1 MQPETVETTV
11 WTAPELQA
19 EFLLGRF
26 AGFNYDVHTHDTPCF
41 ALITAGAIRIRMR
54 GSEFVAR
61 QGDLYAIDADEPHA
75 GWPVDAQGWSQRTLY
90 VELAQIRS
98 LVGEDGGAR
107 TAGLAGPIIRDPA
120 LAGPLHAMH
129 RCSQKT
135 DQGCGP
141 RLLRDEAYIAFASQL
156 LQRHVRAPLH
166 TRAGGREDMA
176 VKAAREFLD
185 QNLGDHVSLEDI
197 ALAAGVPRFRLFRA
211 FERSIGMTPHAYQR
225 QARVRLAIRLIR
237 ARHSLAEAGAAS
249 GFTDQAHFTRWFRRF
264 MAVTPGQYQKA
275 VLGKTTA

>member
-1 MQPETVETTV
+1 MQPETIDTAV
-11 WTAPELQA
+11 WSAPELQA
-19 EFLLGRF
+19 EFLRGRF
-26 AGFNYDVHTHDTPCF
+26 MGFNYDVHTHDTPCF

-54 GSEFVAR
+54 GSEFIAR

-98 LVGEDGGAR
+98 LVDEDGAAR
-107 TAGLAGPIIRDPA
+107 TAGLAGPIIQDPA

-129 RCSQKT
+129 RCSQE
-135 DQGCGP
+135 DGP

-156 LQRHVRAPLH
+156 LQRHVRGPLQV
-166 TRAGGREDMA
+166 RAGGREDVA

-185 QNLGDHVSLEDI
+185 QHLGDHVSLEDI
-197 ALAAGVPRFRLFRA
+197 ALAASVPRFRLFRA

-237 ARHSLAEAGAAS
+237 TNHSLAEAGAAS

-264 MAVTPGQYQKA
+264 MAVTPGQFQKA
-275 VLGKTTA
+275 VLGKAIG